1 MNLRELLEPNW
12 VAKGS
17 VCDLPLEVFAD
28 LNIKALVLDVDCTLL
43 PQHSQEI
50 PADVLVWLNKARH
63 QWRLHLFSN
72 NPNRRRIEA
81 IANAFDL
88 PFTAGAGKPRR
99 GPLRLVLNQLKLPA
113 AQVALIGDRVFTDVL
128 AGNRLGY
135 SQFWYMPLA
144 VMVNRAIK
152 TLCNAANVHWHA
164 GWWPGWIRDCRI
176 RDCRTDE
183 SHLGGESGHQFVTG
197 Q

>member
-1 MNLRELLEPNW
+1 MNLRHLLEPNW

-17 VCDLPLEVFAD
+17 LADLPLEVFAD

-50 PADVLVWLNKARH
+50 PADVLTWLHKART

-81 IANAFDL
+81 IANAFSL

-99 GPLRLVLNQLKLPA
+99 GPLRLVLNQLQLPA

-128 AGNRLGY
+128 AGNRLGLFTVLVHPVGGDGKPRTKDALQR
-135 SQFWYMPLA
+135 SERTLA
-144 VMVNRAIK
+144 R
-152 TLCNAANVHWHA
+152 W
-164 GWWPGWIRDCRI
+164 
-176 RDCRTDE
+176 
-183 SHLGGESGHQFVTG
+183 LGARMEQGLPQK
-197 Q
+197 

>member
-88 PFTAGAGKPRR
+88 PFTAGACKPRR
-99 GPLRLVLNQLKLPA
+99 GPLRLVLNQWKLPA

-128 AGNRLGY
+128 AGNRLGLFTVLVHAVG
-135 SQFWYMPLA
+135 SDGKPSNKNTLQRSERTLA
-144 VMVNRAIK
+144 R
-152 TLCNAANVHWHA
+152 W
-164 GWWPGWIRDCRI
+164 
-176 RDCRTDE
+176 
-183 SHLGGESGHQFVTG
+183 LGARMDQGLPHKGLPH
-197 Q
+197 